1 MPQQPAG
8 PFSQYLTEPIKS
20 QVPNPTGF
28 EGNAAAYAHV
38 GAKFLEGLRQG
49 RLQKAA
55 MAEME
60 NARTERALEQAI
72 HHVSSIEGVDPA
84 IKQHYQNQLVQQ
96 YLGHIAGQKETSK
109 DTGHP
114 VTDMLKNVALNLS
127 GGQLPGKKAGL
138 DLNLVGEAM
147 TALNDPSNR
156 VDQRLSRLNSDLSA
170 ALQSGN
176 VTDIRTAYANP
187 QVAQY
192 LNEGRRLTGRADWTP
207 DVFQSL
213 APDAIKSEQEKL
225 QLGVLKS
232 PQFQSA
238 MTGSQQRLPQTSPP
252 PMGASDVGAEA
263 PTGPPPTAGVN
274 TSSQTPATTQ
284 PPGPRNFLSVVTAA
298 QQAEAN
304 RTWQSKV
311 AGTQLPPSD
320 NVIPKIGNPE
330 SYVDASGNPFNG
342 VFNPSKFEEFNPGV
356 YDATTGEA
364 RPNARKSA
372 LYNPEQGRDRRWANN
387 APGEA
392 KYLVERDPKTGA
404 YNPVRLPDGSLITE
418 YSDPKVVNSEV
429 QDPQTG
435 AISNSSRTLFQQR
448 PPSVPG
454 VSTPAAVTPAAT
466 PRAATT
472 PPPGSSQPKA
482 TTAQAPVPAQSQAAQ
497 PAPART
503 AAAPVSGGSFKRAS
517 TVPPQQVVD
526 SYSDDLEAGI
536 ISPKQLTGMDK
547 FGQRAAIDPVVARG
561 SRPLTEQNIAR
572 INAIHSVANDF
583 LPSYERMIGLLS
595 KEKNPQIQY
604 INGMISNKF
613 TNPELQAAV
622 EDINSKITNLAKT
635 IGGEVRGV
643 TDADAKRMLGYG
655 PQKGYTVALNQ
666 QLLDRFKKTL
676 VGHITSD
683 IPGLSDNQLSKIG
696 ARRGGVLNDLIVQH
710 IQEKQAT
717 KPTAQPAPAKLMGG
731 KTNPFR
737 QGATAAQPVVT
748 IKAKP

>member
-60 NARTERALEQAI
+60 NAKTERALEQAI

-274 TSSQTPATTQ
+274 TAAQTHATTQ
-284 PPGPRNFLSVVTAA
+284 PPGTRNFLSVVTAA
-298 QQAEAN
+298 QQTEAN

-330 SYVDASGNPFNG
+330 SYVDASGNRFNG
-342 VFNPSKFEEFNPGV
+342 VFNPSQFQDFTPGV

-364 RPNARKSA
+364 RPNAQRAA
-372 LYNPEQGRDRRWANN
+372 LYNPEKDKALTPEQQTQMIAKLSGDVDIAIPDKQLAAGAKAAINSQIASGDVKGAADIIARYQQMHQSKQNSIEARNATAALAGISRDLSKSMHGFQVAQQFNSSEPVKKMRVIDEYTNN
-387 APGEA
+387 VNSA
-392 KYLVERDPKTGA
+392 YQSLKTGGDPGIYDLEIMRA
-404 YNPVRLPDGSLITE
+404 WAKITDPLTGVREGE
-418 YSDPKVVNSEV
+418 YRDIAGV
-429 QDPQTG
+429 QGPWRDFQVHLDRIFKSNGGKLDNAARETIVS
-435 AISNSSRTLFQQR
+435 AINRIHNNQYETQFKPLL
-448 PPSVPG
+448 
-454 VSTPAAVTPAAT
+454 
-466 PRAATT
+466 
-472 PPPGSSQPKA
+472 
-482 TTAQAPVPAQSQAAQ
+482 QSYQQAAGTAGLGAKELLNDPYSNKQ
-497 PAPART
+497 KT
-503 AAAPVSGGSFKRAS
+503 AAP
-517 TVPPQQVVD
+517 
-526 SYSDDLEAGI
+526 
-536 ISPKQLTGMDK
+536 
-547 FGQRAAIDPVVARG
+547 
-561 SRPLTEQNIAR
+561 
-572 INAIHSVANDF
+572 
-583 LPSYERMIGLLS
+583 
-595 KEKNPQIQY
+595 
-604 INGMISNKF
+604 
-613 TNPELQAAV
+613 
-622 EDINSKITNLAKT
+622 
-635 IGGEVRGV
+635 
-643 TDADAKRMLGYG
+643 
-655 PQKGYTVALNQ
+655 
-666 QLLDRFKKTL
+666 
-676 VGHITSD
+676 
-683 IPGLSDNQLSKIG
+683 
-696 ARRGGVLNDLIVQH
+696 
-710 IQEKQAT
+710 
-717 KPTAQPAPAKLMGG
+717 PTAQPAPAKLMGG

-737 QGATAAQPVVT
+737 QGAIAAQPVVT